1 MLVLTDSPKLTDYE
15 IILLILDSNE
25 GEIRLLLISENMNL
39 LALVRS
45 IFMFPGSYVP
55 QINIAHDEYMKKGP
69 MFPRFIRHLKNTLR
83 FKTGVRLQH
92 K

>member
-55 QINIAHDEYMKKGP
+55 QIYLAQIEH
-69 MFPRFIRHLKNTLR
+69 I
-83 FKTGVRLQH
+83 
-92 K
+92 